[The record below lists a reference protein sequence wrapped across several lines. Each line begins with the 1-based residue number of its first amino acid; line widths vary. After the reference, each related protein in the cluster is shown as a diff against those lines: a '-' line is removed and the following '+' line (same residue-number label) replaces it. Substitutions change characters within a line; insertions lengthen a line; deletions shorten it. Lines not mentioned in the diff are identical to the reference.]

1 MKVLARFEKKGEGA
15 VCSVEAW
22 RDAKGNLSREFAT
35 ATYGPAKD
43 GSIVA
48 GLVPSDPYKG
58 GQRIIQT
65 GFSNEEDAEK
75 WLIETSRKWAA
86 SRVAD
91 YCGKKYLPNFLK
103 FAVNSKLQI
112 SEIVEK

>member
-1 MKVLARFEKKGEGA
+1 MKILARFEKKGEGA

-22 RDAKGNLSREFAT
+22 RDAKGNLSRESAV
-35 ATYGPAKD
+35 ATYGPGKD

-58 GQRIIQT
+58 GPRIIQA
-65 GFSNEEDAEK
+65 GFSSEEAAEK

-86 SRVAD
+86 SRIAD
-91 YCGKKYLPNFLK
+91 YCGQKYFPNFFK
-103 FAVNSKLQI
+103 FAVNAKLQI
-112 SEIVEK
+112 SEIIGK